1 MTNAQCVHSLSSGG
15 DHGYLGLLLDPR
27 EYALIS
33 NTPFVRPVMPV
44 VPDVTRASQHE
55 THRLQTQYREDLR
68 VYRECRAVETTL
80 CHQIVTAIQPRF
92 LADQKQ
98 QN

>member
-1 MTNAQCVHSLSSGG
+1 MTSVPIDYRDFFEYRDLDKCHSKPDFTYLDGMKQQLMTNAQCVHSLSGKG

-44 VPDVTRASQHE
+44 VPNVTGASQHK
-55 THRLQTQYREDLR
+55 THRLQT
-68 VYRECRAVETTL
+68 
-80 CHQIVTAIQPRF
+80 
-92 LADQKQ
+92 
-98 QN
+98 